1 MRAVPVIY
9 AESMQKSRDWAAAA
23 GLALL
28 INLLLFAAL
37 PAVKL
42 PPAPASEPYRQP
54 GPVTVTRLRPSRPL
68 PAPAPLAKPSVPEKK
83 PEDTAPA
90 RSAPAMPVVEK
101 VSAVSPEPV
110 ETTHTDSEADT
121 EPMAPPLPPAGP
133 QVFDAMNLDRP
144 LVPVFRKPP
153 VYPAHAKR
161 RNIQG
166 WVTVSFLVD
175 TQGRVKDVTVTESE
189 PESIFDD
196 SVIECVS
203 GWRFKPG
210 TIAGRPVV
218 TKVTTTI
225 RFELKADE

>member
-1 MRAVPVIY
+1 MKATPVIH
-9 AESMQKSRDWAAAA
+9 AGNFQKGRDWAAAA

-42 PPAPASEPYRQP
+42 PPAPAAEPYRQP

-68 PAPAPLAKPSVPEKK
+68 PAPAPLVKPSVPEKK
-83 PEDTAPA
+83 PEATAPA
-90 RSAPAMPVVEK
+90 RSVPAVKK
-101 VSAVSPEPV
+101 VPAVSPEPV
-110 ETTHTDSEADT
+110 ETTRPDSGAET
-121 EPMAPPLPPAGP
+121 TPEAPPVPAGP
-133 QVFDAMNLDRP
+133 QVFDAMDLDSP

-175 TQGRVKDVTVTESE
+175 AKGRVTDVTVTESD

-196 SVIECVS
+196 SVIQCVS

>member
-1 MRAVPVIY
+1 MKLTPVIH
-9 AESMQKSRDWAAAA
+9 AGNFQKGRDWPAAA

-42 PPAPASEPYRQP
+42 PPAAEPSRQP
-54 GPVTVTRLRPSRPL
+54 GPVTVTRLRPSRPI
-68 PAPAPLAKPSVPEKK
+68 PAPGPLAKPSVPEKK
-83 PEDTAPA
+83 PEAPAPA
-90 RSAPAMPVVEK
+90 RPAPAVEK
-101 VSAVSPEPV
+101 VPAVSPEPV
-110 ETTHTDSEADT
+110 ETTRPDSGAET
-121 EPMAPPLPPAGP
+121 KPTAPPVPAGP
-133 QVFDAMNLDRP
+133 QVFDVMNLDSP
-144 LVPVFRKPP
+144 LVSVSRKSP

-175 TQGRVKDVTVTESE
+175 TQGRVKDVTVVESD

-225 RFELKADE
+225 RFELKAGE

>member
-1 MRAVPVIY
+1 MKPTTVIY
-9 AESMQKSRDWAAAA
+9 AGSVQKGREWAVAA

-42 PPAPASEPYRQP
+42 PPAPAAEPNRPP

-68 PAPAPLAKPSVPEKK
+68 PAPAPLVKPSVPEKK
-83 PEDTAPA
+83 PDAPAPARTAPA
-90 RSAPAMPVVEK
+90 MEK
-101 VSAVSPEPV
+101 VPAVPPEPV
-110 ETTHTDSEADT
+110 ETVQPGAEAET
-121 EPMAPPLPPAGP
+121 QPVAPPVSAGP
-133 QVFDAMNLDRP
+133 QVFDVMNLDGP
-144 LVPVFRKPP
+144 LVPVSRKPP
-153 VYPAHAKR
+153 VYPFHAKR

-175 TQGRVKDVTVTESE
+175 TKGRVTDVTVTESD

-196 SVIECVS
+196 SVIQCVT

-210 TIAGRPVV
+210 TIAGQPVV

-225 RFELKADE
+225 RFELKADR